1 MNNILEPHAAGV
13 DKPDA
18 MARDTRP
25 LLREGAGASS
35 TEPVIEI
42 SSLVKRFGDDEVLK
56 GVDFEVHQGNVLAI
70 LGQSGG
76 GKSTLLRCMNL
87 LETPTSGTVTV
98 GGEQVFGPGGAV
110 KGRQLVA
117 LRRRL
122 GMLFQGLN
130 VFPHLSVCEN
140 IVLPL
145 VRSQGVPVDEAVEQA
160 SALLSKVG
168 LQHKMLDLPRQLSG
182 GQLQRVALARALALN
197 PMALLFDE
205 PTSALD
211 PESTMDVLEVMR
223 ALCAEGMTMVIVTH
237 EIRFAMNI
245 ADRLIFVDD
254 GKVLESGTPEEVVK
268 SPTHERSKRFFAEHL
283 DSA

>member
-1 MNNILEPHAAGV
+1 MGMYERSTVAMEGGRAATE
-13 DKPDA
+13 DTKPVLANVSGAENDL
-18 MARDTRP
+18 TRP
-25 LLREGAGASS
+25 
-35 TEPVIEI
+35 VIQI
-42 SSLVKRFGDDEVLK
+42 SSLVKRFGDDEVLS
-56 GVDFEVHQGNVLAI
+56 GVDFDVHRGDVLAI
-70 LGQSGG
+70 LGRSGG

-87 LETPTSGTVTV
+87 LEVPTSGTVVV
-98 GGEQVFGPGGAV
+98 GGEQVFGPEGAA

-140 IVLPL
+140 VVLPL
-145 VRSQGVPVDEAVEQA
+145 VRSNGVAVEDAVKQA
-160 SALLSKVG
+160 RELLAKVG
-168 LQHKMLDLPRQLSG
+168 LQEKMLSMPRQLSG

-223 ALCAEGMTMVIVTH
+223 DLSAEGMTMVIVTH
-237 EIRFAMNI
+237 EIRFAMSA

-254 GKVLESGTPEEVVK
+254 GKVLESGSPEEVVR

-283 DSA
+283 DG